1 MTIAQNIY
9 IYIYIYIYK
18 IEIIIIYSKIIN
30 NDYLIQ
36 DKTLKF
42 LWLTVCFLCGSSEEI
57 MFKIREMK
65 LSGFGTN

>member
-1 MTIAQNIY
+1 M
-9 IYIYIYIYK
+9 
-18 IEIIIIYSKIIN
+18 N
-30 NDYLIQ
+30 NNYLIQ